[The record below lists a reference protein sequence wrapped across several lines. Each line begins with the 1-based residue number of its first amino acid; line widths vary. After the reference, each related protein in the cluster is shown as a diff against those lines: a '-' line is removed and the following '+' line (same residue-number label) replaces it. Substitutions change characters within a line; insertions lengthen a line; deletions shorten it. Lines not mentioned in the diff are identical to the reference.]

1 MAAIKYWVWLS
12 ALRVRPAAKQK
23 LLEHF
28 HGDPERLYYSTE
40 EDLKKVDGIRPGDLT
55 PLKLREL
62 ETAMDILARCEM
74 DHIDL
79 ITLQDAAYPARLK
92 NIYDPPVVL
101 YVKGKLPVIDEEAAV
116 AVVGTRDATPYGLK
130 MARRFGHDLAASG
143 GLVISGLTR
152 GIDRAAAEGALEACG
167 KVVGVLG
174 TSHDDAH
181 GALYDDVMASG
192 ALVSEYPPGL
202 KTYREQFRYR
212 NRVTAG
218 LSVAALVVEA
228 PEGSGA
234 VKFAYE
240 ALEQGKDVFALPG
253 NVDADNCA
261 GTNRLLKEGARPV
274 TAAWDVLSDFAPLYY
289 SKLRQLEEKELEKMR
304 GLPAAKPEKY
314 ADFVQ
319 VRVPNPQKV
328 IDKPK
333 PVEYID
339 LEKQLE
345 DLSPEQ
351 LKIVSAMGKDPIHI
365 DDLIDAVGLPAPAV
379 LADLTMLQ
387 IDGVVSQEP
396 GKRFILNIT
405 RG

>member
-12 ALRVRPAAKQK
+12 ALRMRPIAKQK

-28 HGDPERLYYSTE
+28 QGDPERLYFSTDKE
-40 EDLKKVDGIRPGDLT
+40 LEKVDGIRPVDLT
-55 PLKLREL
+55 AMKRREL

-74 DHIDL
+74 EHISV

-116 AVVGTRDATPYGLK
+116 AVVGTRNATPYGLK
-130 MARRFGHDLAASG
+130 MARRFGHDLAACG

-174 TSHDDAH
+174 TSHDEAH
-181 GALYDDVMASG
+181 GGLYEDVAACG

-218 LSVAALVVEA
+218 LAVAALVVEA

-253 NVDADNCA
+253 NVDADNCM

-274 TAAWDVLSDFAPLYY
+274 TAAWDVLSDYAPLYLG
-289 SKLRQLEEKELEKMR
+289 KLRHIEEKELERLR
-304 GLPAAKPEKY
+304 GLPAAKPEQY

-345 DLSPEQ
+345 DLTPEQ
-351 LKIVSAMGKDPIHI
+351 LKIVSVLGKEPIHI
-365 DDLIDAVGLPAPAV
+365 DDLIDAVGMPAPAV
-379 LADLTMLQ
+379 LAELTMLQ
-387 IDGVVSQEP
+387 IDGVVTQEP
-396 GKRFILNIT
+396 GKRFTLNII

>member
-365 DDLIDAVGLPAPAV
+365 DDLIDAVGLPAPAG
-379 LADLTMLQ
+379 LAELTMLQ